1 MSKNFNDH
9 GQYGELLWEEPAES
23 YDFRIRLGLYSGAS
37 LLIIGLI
44 LLTIGLEFNI
54 DMFSYTSGLL
64 FVSGFIILILGFG
77 PLPIRIY
84 ETGILIS
91 NRLFGYRHFIQWTQ
105 IGQIHEVRS
114 FTTTN
119 IIFRTE
125 KRGVIAINKNSPGLQ
140 ETIDNIN
147 RNELIGYKIDV
158 YNEEN
163 IITQRKLELWVYP
176 ISVIG
181 SFLII
186 LAMIFA
192 NCFIHVSYPCGV
204 GPVRITE
211 YEIEVLHQF
220 EGEHRDLPDVR
231 LDHEPGILFIHCH

>member
-1 MSKNFNDH
+1 MRDNFGEQDL
-9 GQYGELLWEEPAES
+9 YGELLWKEPEKP
-23 YDFRIRLGLYSGAS
+23 YDFRIRMGLYSGAS
-37 LLIIGLI
+37 LLIIGLVI
-44 LLTIGLEFNI
+44 LTIGLEFNI

-84 ETGILIS
+84 ETGILTS
-91 NRLFGYRHFIQWTQ
+91 NRLFGYRHFIPWTQ

-119 IIFRTE
+119 IIFRTG

-140 ETIDNIN
+140 ETIDSIN
-147 RNELIGYKIDV
+147 RIELIGYKIDV

-163 IITQRKLELWVYP
+163 IITQRKLELWAYP

-181 SFLII
+181 SFLFI
-186 LAMIFA
+186 LALIVA
-192 NCFIHVSYPCGV
+192 NFEPTFSLVSWLAIIGSAVSFMSVILIHVRYPCGI
-204 GPVRITE
+204 GTVRVTE
-211 YEIEVLHQF
+211 
-220 EGEHRDLPDVR
+220 
-231 LDHEPGILFIHCH
+231 HEN